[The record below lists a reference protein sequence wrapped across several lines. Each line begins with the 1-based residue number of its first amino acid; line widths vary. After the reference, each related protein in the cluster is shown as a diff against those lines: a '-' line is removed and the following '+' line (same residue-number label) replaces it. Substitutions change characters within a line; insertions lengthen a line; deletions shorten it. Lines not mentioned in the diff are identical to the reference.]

1 MKLPFLRDPKR
12 VILVAGLPGAGKT
25 TFLARI
31 YAEGARLAQGGE
43 VHISFPYITVEGAQ
57 EEGSLAYVQE
67 RWNWIQRHLDERFKT
82 NREVPILMDVTYR
95 GKTSRF
101 VTYDVPGE
109 VFDSTLKKEE
119 SEIEMAEVDR
129 IKHFLREQTT
139 GNRLDAAIIVVNAK
153 KLLSEEGHKS
163 ANLIADFVTAV
174 AAGDFGAKDI
184 PIQVVV
190 THAKANEVD
199 ATKLRSRLF
208 GSSRTAG
215 KKIAGSRIYREISIF
230 CVDTLSDLMR
240 DGKTGRYEI
249 PTGTTTMAGGTI
261 AVAAVGGENWISS
274 VQAILSDLMI
284 KLQRRQKR
292 QRIRLI
298 AASAAVIAGIALS
311 LFATDLFAYR
321 HAVRDPSLIS
331 LERYMDRSALWLFHR
346 HKDEAGAQWARMQ
359 VDEFK
364 RIQKGSL
371 DNALG
376 IADEYY
382 RKAEQSPHAYYLQAN
397 SDWRELARLA
407 KEDVDNLSRLRS
419 EKEDRWNEL
428 ARQSWQAFTNDFDQN
443 LPQFRRLTQFDVQ
456 VRAFRDNLQREFKAE
471 QGALKSQTAQVNTID
486 SLQGLAGV
494 AMAAEALPCRFNDNQ
509 PLFTAFFD
517 ALIAK
522 LWSFHEQNY
531 EIALEMFQRIRKNPS
546 LGATVAAQLDERMS
560 TLIKRRDAI
569 VADWAATEKKG
580 DDLKKTSW
588 KETLALYK
596 TKARD
601 YAPVKRIADQLNNR
615 IKDLDKDILAGDE
628 TLKAAM
634 EEFNKQR
641 ADVDKQMEGLKRAL
655 VSPQLGPEHRKHISE
670 LLASVDNQKNELQQ
684 LYTEA
689 SHQYNAFRTNRP
701 LLPKVAAGIEKFMDR
716 MRAQGRD
723 TAPPWSD
730 DLAKKYKE
738 IQAERVKDDGLMT
751 DARTFLAAVKIEV
764 SPQCPESF
772 KAAGERIRAALGTYR
787 DVEAQSLRSEWSSK
801 LTTCVEGTLL
811 TAGVR
816 DGFKVALSLLQVLDE
831 FAPDKREYVIKQI
844 GEVNKRWEAFEWR
857 RTEIAVRQAADN
869 VEFREA
875 LAIIDRYRKDKD
887 TFVKRD
893 GDADKLRARIIT
905 EWNSK
910 YVEDLRQVE
919 VVIRDVKEF
928 DNKKALIENPGL
940 PPEDMRSAEL
950 RELID
955 AKWTGICKSYDRLL
969 YAAVTDLVRRLDK
982 GIVQR
987 WDEHA
992 RIEAVCKAYVE
1003 DKRVPDIAKLNSTAV
1018 RDLQVK
1024 LALLREPTRV
1034 RLSRM
1039 IVWGTKK
1046 NIDGLYWIGG
1056 GYFVPLVQF
1065 NKDVI
1070 YNITDV
1076 RKGRDITLGAIYGWK
1091 ESFSVDQ
1098 GADTGA
1104 AGDGEVWMDEFA
1116 MARPILVSKSDK
1128 LTMSLYS
1135 VDDPK
1140 KTPEDRLLLFR
1151 EIDFNEFTP
1160 GFFVAHPDLRFEG
1173 AMQAQQNPKLRDGR
1187 AGLMLTVT
1195 VDKEERWKL

>member
-1 MKLPFLRDPKR
+1 MKLPFLSEKKR

-25 TFLARI
+25 TFLARV
-31 YAEGARLAQGGE
+31 YAEGARLSQGGE

-82 NREVPILMDVTYR
+82 NREVPVLMDVTYR

-119 SEIEMAEVDR
+119 SEIEMEEVER
-129 IKHFLREQTT
+129 IKHFLREQT
-139 GNRLDAAIIVVNAK
+139 NSNLLDAAIIVVNAK

-174 AAGDFGAKDI
+174 AAGDFGAKDL

-190 THAKANEVD
+190 THAKSADVD
-199 ATKLRSRLF
+199 ATRLRNKLF

-215 KKIAGSRIYREISIF
+215 KKGAGSRIYREISIF
-230 CVDTLSDLMR
+230 CVDTLNDLQR
-240 DGKTGRYEI
+240 DTKTGRYEI
-249 PTGTTTMAGGTI
+249 PSGTTTMAGGTI

-274 VQAILSDLMI
+274 VQTILTDLMQ
-284 KLQRRQKR
+284 KLQRRQR
-292 QRIRLI
+292 RHRIRI
-298 AASAAVIAGIALS
+298 AAWSAAAVFMVTLA
-311 LFATDLFAYR
+311 LFAGDAFAYR
-321 HAVRDPSLIS
+321 HAVRDPSLAS
-331 LERYMDRSALWLFHR
+331 LEQYLGRSSLWMFNR
-346 HKDEAGAQWARMQ
+346 HKDEAGAQWARLQ
-359 VDEFK
+359 VEEFDK
-364 RIQKGSL
+364 IQKGTI
-371 DNALG
+371 DNAIGL
-376 IADEYY
+376 ADEYY
-382 RKAEQSPHAYYLQAN
+382 RKAEQSPYIFYLQAN
-397 SDWRELARLA
+397 SDWRDRARRA
-407 KEDVDNLSRLRS
+407 KEDVDNLARLRK

-428 ARQSWQAFTNDFDQN
+428 ARQNWQAFQNDFDQN
-443 LPQFRRLTQFDVQ
+443 LPQFRRLTEFDTK
-456 VRAFRDNLQREFKAE
+456 VRAFRENLQRSFRAEQTTLKAQTAQANTIDNLQGLSGIVMSAE
-471 QGALKSQTAQVNTID
+471 T
-486 SLQGLAGV
+486 
-494 AMAAEALPCRFNDNQ
+494 LPCQFNDNQ
-509 PLFTAFFD
+509 PYFTAFFD

-522 LWSFHEQNY
+522 LWSFNEQNY
-531 EIALEMFQRIRKNPS
+531 DVALEMFQRARKNPS
-546 LGATVAAQLDERMS
+546 LSNATAAQIDERIN

-569 VADWAATEKKG
+569 VADWALTEKKG
-580 DDLKKTSW
+580 DELKKTSW

-596 TKARD
+596 TKVRD

-615 IKDLDKDILAGDE
+615 IRDLDKDITGADE

-634 EEFNKQR
+634 DDFNKQR

-655 VSPQLGPEHRKHISE
+655 VSPQLGPEHRKHISD
-670 LLASVDNQKNELQQ
+670 LLANADTQKNELQL

-701 LLPKVAAGIEKFMDR
+701 LLPKVAAAIEKFMDR

-751 DARTFLAAVKIEV
+751 DARAFLAAVKIEV

-772 KAAGERIRAALGTYR
+772 KAAGERVRAALGTYR
-787 DVEAQSLRSEWSSK
+787 DTEAQGLQSEWTSK

-831 FAPDKREYVIKQI
+831 FAPNKREYVITEI

-869 VEFREA
+869 VQFREA
-875 LAIIDRYRKDKD
+875 LAVIDRYRKDKD
-887 TFVKRD
+887 AFVKRD

-919 VVIRDVKEF
+919 ITVRDVKEF

-940 PPEDMRSAEL
+940 PPDDMRSAEL

-955 AKWTGICKSYDRLL
+955 AKWGGLCKSYDRLL
-969 YAAVTDLVRRLDK
+969 YAAVTDLVRKLDK

-987 WDEHA
+987 WDELA
-992 RIEAVCKAYVE
+992 KIEAACKAYVE
-1003 DKRVPDIAKLNSTAV
+1003 DKRVADISKLNSTAV

-1039 IVWGTKK
+1039 VVWGSRK

-1056 GYFVPLVQF
+1056 GYFAPVVQF
-1065 NKDVI
+1065 NKEVVF
-1070 YNITDV
+1070 NITEV
-1076 RKGRDITLGAIYGWK
+1076 RKGRDITLAAIYGWK
-1091 ESFSVDQ
+1091 EAYSVDQ
-1098 GADTGA
+1098 ADAAATGE
-1104 AGDGEVWMDEFA
+1104 GDVWTDEFP
-1116 MARPILVSKSDK
+1116 MQRPILISKSDK
-1128 LTMSLYS
+1128 LTLSLYS

-1140 KTPEDRLLLFR
+1140 KTADDRLLLFR
-1151 EIDFNEFTP
+1151 EMDFNEFTP
-1160 GFFVAHPDLRFEG
+1160 GFFVAHPDFRFEG

-1187 AGLMLTVT
+1187 AGMLLSVT
-1195 VDKEERWKL
+1195 VDKEDRWKL